1 MYAAPRSSG
10 RILVSRLPK
19 RDKAKN
25 SPANLAFHG
34 WITDDGSALTKKCR
48 GVRLIDVQKIELMHA
63 AHPEK
68 CGIVREQRSRRTVIG
83 SDAVLD
89 RVRAADDIV
98 IQLSDISRAYHK
110 REEKEWKVFFPFP
123 YVEIFSSFFTR
134 VQVRDPA
141 KTGATRDRRRF
152 SKMPKQKCLTV

>member
-10 RILVSRLPK
+10 RILISWLPK

-25 SPANLAFHG
+25 SPTNLAFHG

-68 CGIVREQRSRRTVIG
+68 RGIVRHVGFLCTVAVPR
-83 SDAVLD
+83 AVLD

-123 YVEIFSSFFTR
+123 YVEIFSSFFKR
-134 VQVRDPA
+134 VQVRGPA